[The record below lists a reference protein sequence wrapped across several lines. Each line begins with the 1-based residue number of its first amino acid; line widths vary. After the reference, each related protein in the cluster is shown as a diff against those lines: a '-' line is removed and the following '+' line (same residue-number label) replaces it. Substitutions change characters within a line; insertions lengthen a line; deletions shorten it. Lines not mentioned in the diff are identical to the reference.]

1 MKQSTLAQRITAKAE
16 ALDRKK
22 ILVADD
28 SETITT
34 LLSAALESNGYEVAT
49 AGDGAETYEMGR
61 TGDYDLV
68 ILDQLM
74 PGLLGL
80 EIIDRWHSEGV
91 TTPVIMLTG
100 VDDERTAVDSL
111 DKGAVDFVRKPFRV
125 PELMARVRQ
134 RLGS

>member
-1 MKQSTLAQRITAKAE
+1 M
-16 ALDRKK
+16 KK

-34 LLSAALESNGYEVAT
+34 LLTTALESSGYDVSSAS
-49 AGDGAETYEMGR
+49 DGTEAHRMGVEETF
-61 TGDYDLV
+61 DLA

-80 EIIDRWHSEGV
+80 EIIDRWRAEGV
-91 TTPVIMLTG
+91 TTPVIILTG

-111 DKGAVDFVRKPFRV
+111 DRGAVDFIRKPFRL
-125 PELMARVRQ
+125 PELLARIRQ
-134 RLGS
+134 RI